1 MQTKRKHENLTEE
14 MSLLPNGRLNPLPS
28 LKLKLD
34 QKARS
39 FRDDIIPSR
48 IEYLQSIIST
58 FFNLPFWESADAS
71 HVPEAIFEGPMYKK
85 SKIDI
90 NALHEQAERTLVTV
104 PKLANLTCTELNKQ
118 LEEKLEI
125 LKTESKYLAS
135 MCSSLQLR
143 EALNT
148 SRSRGRHHLTL
159 ISSKVMTDRN
169 GTDDSLLEIFTATQ
183 QQALK
188 LRSCLAKV
196 YEERATL
203 LSGRVMGNGNTEQ
216 AIQAGFE
223 KALDEYDKRIEELT
237 GCQAV
242 TLIASYVSILDA
254 LGDFKV

>member
-34 QKARS
+34 QTARS

-48 IEYLQSIIST
+48 IEYLQSVVST
-58 FFNLPFWESADAS
+58 FFNQPFWESADAS
-71 HVPEAIFEGPMYKK
+71 HVPEATSEGPMYKK

-90 NALHEQAERTLVTV
+90 NALHEQSERPLVTV
-104 PKLANLTCTELNKQ
+104 PESANLTCTELNKQ

-148 SRSRGRHHLTL
+148 SRSR
-159 ISSKVMTDRN
+159 
-169 GTDDSLLEIFTATQ
+169 DDSLLEIFTATQ

-188 LRSCLAKV
+188 LRCCLAKV

-203 LSGRVMGNGNTEQ
+203 LSGRAMGNGNTEQ

-223 KALDEYDKRIEELT
+223 KALDEYDKRVEELT